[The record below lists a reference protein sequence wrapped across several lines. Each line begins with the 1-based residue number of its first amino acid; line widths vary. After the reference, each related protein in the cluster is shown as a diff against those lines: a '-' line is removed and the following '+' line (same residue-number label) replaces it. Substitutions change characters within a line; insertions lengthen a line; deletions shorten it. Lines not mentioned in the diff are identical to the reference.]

1 MDTKL
6 IIKIATLLLLVTV
19 FSCSSIKGTDNLN
32 AYYGDNFFYPGSSKG
47 KRISINYWVA
57 SYKRSAF
64 YDCLFQGYKNDS
76 IYKLAKKE
84 DLFFETIIPIDKWD
98 KIRAES
104 KKIADNMP
112 VVESHYDDELY
123 KKKKYISATCLCY
136 FASREL
142 DSIAKEEYKLFR
154 KDKNNKDFFE

>member
-6 IIKIATLLLLVTV
+6 IIKITTLLLLITV
-19 FSCSSIKGTDNLN
+19 LSCTSIKGTDKVNT
-32 AYYGDNFFYPGSSKG
+32 YYGDNFFYPGSSKG
-47 KRISINYWVA
+47 KRISINYWVI

-64 YDCLFQGYKNDS
+64 YQCLFQGYKNDS

-98 KIRAES
+98 KIRADS

-112 VVESHYDDELY
+112 VVESHYDDELG

-154 KDKNNKDFFE
+154 KDKNNKEFFE